1 MSDDPRPWIDRANIL
16 ALWWTGSLLAG
27 SGLVLEYRVGVES
40 PHRSTVLGM
49 GWEAWAL
56 LHWCLGLT
64 MVALVTIHLW
74 RHRRWLWAALCRS
87 RRPAF
92 LIVLLIALLLLFG
105 PLLSPS

>member
-16 ALWWTGSLLAG
+16 AMWWTGSLLAG
-27 SGLVLEYRVGVES
+27 SGLVMEYRVGVES
-40 PHRSTVLGM
+40 PRGSTVLGM
-49 GWEAWAL
+49 GWEAWGL

-64 MVALVTIHLW
+64 MLALVTIHLW
-74 RHRRWLWAALCRS
+74 RHRRWLWAVLCRQ

-105 PLLSPS
+105 PLLSPA